1 MNQQQLLA
9 ERYGKSAGAKRR
21 DLIFGVTVAAIAL
34 GAFLVWSIFVTQS
47 NADQP
52 KGDAVNYKVISDHQV
67 SVDFTVNNANH
78 RIISC
83 DIQALNEKYEI
94 VGQRQV
100 DFAIGATSQQA
111 LVNTV
116 SKAVTGI
123 VKSCWV
129 K

>member
-9 ERYGKSAGAKRR
+9 ERYGKTAGAKRR
-21 DLIFGVTVAAIAL
+21 DLIFGAVVAAVAL
-34 GAFLVWSIFVTQS
+34 VAFLVWSIFVTQS

-52 KGDAVNYKVISDHQV
+52 KGDAVNYKVMSDSQV
-67 SVDFTVNNANH
+67 SVDFTVSNANN
-78 RIISC
+78 RVISC
-83 DIQALNEKYEI
+83 DIQALDEKYAI

-100 DFAIGATSQQA
+100 DFAVGATSQQV

-116 SKAVTGI
+116 SRAVTGI
-123 VKSCWV
+123 VKTCWV